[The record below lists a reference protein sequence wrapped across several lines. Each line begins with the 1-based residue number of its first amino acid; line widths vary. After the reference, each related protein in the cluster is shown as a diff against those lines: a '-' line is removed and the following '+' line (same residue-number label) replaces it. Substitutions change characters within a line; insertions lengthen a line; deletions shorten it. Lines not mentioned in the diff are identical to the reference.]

1 MKNKITKVLLF
12 TLLAS
17 LLVFAVCACGDECTH
32 ENLIELEEVAP
43 TCTADGLTIGSK
55 CADCGETIVAQEV
68 APATGHTEEVVP
80 AVDATC
86 TETGLTEGKKCSVCD
101 EVLEAQE
108 EIDALGHTE
117 EDIPAVET
125 TCTEAG
131 STAGV
136 KCSVCD
142 EVITEPTVVAAKGH
156 TETVLPGKAATCT
169 VAGLTDGKKC
179 TVCNTV
185 TVKQENI
192 QALGHTPAAAVEENK
207 IDATCTVDG
216 SYDSVVYCSVCDA
229 EISREEKTITAPG
242 HTPAAAVEENK
253 VDATCTVD
261 GSYDSVVYCSVCDAE
276 ISRETKTIEAPGHT
290 PAAAVEENRNEPD
303 CVNKGSY
310 ESVVYCSV
318 CDAEISREEKE
329 IPANGHTPAEAVEEN
344 RDEPDCDTEG
354 SYDLVVYCSVCNAE
368 ISRETK
374 TIEALGHTEE
384 TIPEVAKTCTTAG
397 ATAGVKCSV
406 CNAVLEEPEEIPASH
421 EPVVLGA
428 VAPECEKTGL
438 TEGSKCS
445 VCEEILVAQE
455 VVAATGHTEKTLDAV
470 APKCEETGLTEGK
483 QCSVCEKI
491 LVAQEEVAVLGHN
504 YKLDES
510 VLGNDGKPTCLTEGR
525 WLYTCENGCGVPAYN
540 LNDEETNV
548 DARHGGYTEGDWET
562 APTCITPATYHCTG
576 CGKDF
581 SASVYPEIQGQATGT
596 HVYDKLVEEK
606 TASCTQ
612 FGYKLWACS
621 NDDGCTA
628 TDVTDWAEKTAHT
641 FEIGEDYSV
650 VCNCGAT
657 YRNIAARVEE
667 HRLCGD
673 DCEGCATHSMKVVFV
688 GASEDDEIELP
699 GGETSTSPET
709 DKQIVLIGLAG
720 SDDTTYTITYKDAE
734 GNAITSYTVEVAGEA
749 HEFNLTTSTNGNVY
763 IDISDVADQVKT
775 IEIVSSAD
783 AVVSF
788 YSVIE

>member
-1 MKNKITKVLLF
+1 MKNKITKVLFF
-12 TLLAS
+12 TILAS
-17 LLVFAVCACGDECTH
+17 LLVFAVCACGDECSH

-86 TETGLTEGKKCSVCD
+86 TETGLTEGKKCSVCN
-101 EVLEAQE
+101 EVLKAQE
-108 EIDALGHTE
+108 EVEALGHTE
-117 EDIPAVET
+117 EEIPAVDA
-125 TCTEAG
+125 TCTTAG

-142 EVITEPTVVAAKGH
+142 EFITEPETVAAKGH
-156 TETVLPGKAATCT
+156 TEVVVKGKAATCT
-169 VAGLTDGKKC
+169 EAGITDGKKC
-179 TVCNTV
+179 SVCGTV
-185 TVKQENI
+185 TVKQEVI
-192 QALGHTPAAAVEENK
+192 AALGHKPEAAVEENK
-207 IDATCTVDG
+207 IDADCDTAG
-216 SYDSVVYCSVCDA
+216 SYDLVVYCSVCDA
-229 EISREEKTITAPG
+229 EISREAKTIDAKG

-276 ISRETKTIEAPGHT
+276 ISREAKTIEAPGHT
-290 PAAAVEENRNEPD
+290 EKTLDAVAPECEKTGLTEG
-303 CVNKGSY
+303 KQ
-310 ESVVYCSV
+310 CSV
-318 CDAEISREEKE
+318 CEEILVAQEVVDATGHTEVS
-329 IPANGHTPAEAVEEN
+329 IPAVAPECEKTGL
-344 RDEPDCDTEG
+344 TEG
-354 SYDLVVYCSVCNAE
+354 SKCSVCEKILVAQE
-368 ISRETK
+368 VVDAT
-374 TIEALGHTEE
+374 GHTEE
-384 TIPEVAKTCTTAG
+384 TIPAVAKTCTTAG

-406 CNAVLEEPEEIPASH
+406 CDAVLEEPEEIPASH
-421 EPVVLGA
+421 EPVVLDA
-428 VAPECEKTGL
+428 VTPKCEETGL
-438 TEGSKCS
+438 TEGSQCS

-483 QCSVCEKI
+483 QCSVCDKI

-548 DARHGGYTEGDWET
+548 DARHGGYVEGEWVT
-562 APTCITPATYHCTG
+562 APTCITAATYHCTG
-576 CGKDF
+576 CDTDF
-581 SASVYPEIQGQATGT
+581 SASVYPEIQGQATGI
-596 HVYDKLVEEK
+596 HSFDELVEEK

-612 FGYKLWACS
+612 IGYKVWECTA
-621 NDDGCTA
+621 DDGCTA
-628 TDVTDWAEKTAHT
+628 TDVTDWADKVAHT
-641 FEIGEDYSV
+641 FVVGEDYSV
-650 VCNCGAT
+650 ACDCGAT
-657 YRNIAARVEE
+657 YRNIAALVEE
-667 HRLCGD
+667 HRLCGEE
-673 DCEGCATHSMKVVFV
+673 CEGCDTHSMKVVFV
-688 GASEDDEIELP
+688 GATEDDEVELP

-709 DKQIVLIGLAG
+709 DKTIALIGLFG
-720 SDDTTYTITYKDAE
+720 SDDTTYTITYKDAD
-734 GNAITSYTVEVAGEA
+734 GNAITAYEVTVSGEA
-749 HEFNLTTSTNGNVY
+749 HEFGVTTSASGNAY
-763 IDISDVADQVKT
+763 IDISDIADDVKT

-788 YSVIE
+788 YSVLA